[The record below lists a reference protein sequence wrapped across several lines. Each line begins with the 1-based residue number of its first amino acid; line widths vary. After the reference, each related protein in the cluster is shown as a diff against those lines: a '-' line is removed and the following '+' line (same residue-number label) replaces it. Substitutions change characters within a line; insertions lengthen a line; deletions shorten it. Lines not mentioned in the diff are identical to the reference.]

1 MQKII
6 YRVYSGKGKYQ
17 QSYSSSLEGSYSWA
31 IDCASLTGGEVH
43 EAVVENNGVTSSS
56 SIIYPKNKKNENH

>member
-17 QSYSSSLEGSYSWA
+17 QSYSSNLADSYLWA
-31 IDCASLTGGEVH
+31 IDCASLTNGEVH
-43 EAVVENNGVTSSS
+43 QAMLNENGSTDSSS
-56 SIIYPKNKKNENH
+56 VIYPKNKKNESC